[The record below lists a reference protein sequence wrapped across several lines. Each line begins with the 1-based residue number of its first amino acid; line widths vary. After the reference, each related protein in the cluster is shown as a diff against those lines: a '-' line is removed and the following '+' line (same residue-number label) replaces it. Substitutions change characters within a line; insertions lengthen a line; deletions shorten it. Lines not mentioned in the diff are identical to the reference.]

1 MNTVKLSSKFQIVI
15 PREIRND
22 MGLRPGEK
30 MIVIEKGGTIHL
42 VPAGRI
48 KDAKGIA
55 RGVSS
60 RNVRDEYER
69 FD

>member
-30 MIVIEKGGTIHL
+30 MIVLEKGGTIH
-42 VPAGRI
+42 VIPVGKM

-55 RGVSS
+55 RGVSPV
-60 RNVRDEYER
+60 NIRDEHGR

>member
-1 MNTVKLSSKFQIVI
+1 MDTVKLSSKFQIVI
-15 PREIRND
+15 PREIRSG

-30 MIVIEKGGTIHL
+30 MIVLEKGGTIHII
-42 VPAGRI
+42 PAGKM

-60 RNVRDEYER
+60 KNIRDEHDR